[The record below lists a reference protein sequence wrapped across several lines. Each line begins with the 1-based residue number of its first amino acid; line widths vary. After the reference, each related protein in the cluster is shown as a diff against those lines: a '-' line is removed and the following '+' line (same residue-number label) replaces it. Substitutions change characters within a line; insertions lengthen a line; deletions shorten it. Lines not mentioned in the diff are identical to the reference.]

1 MKMLRHYF
9 ISDSLDELEVLEKRL
24 EEGGVSRPQIHVLT
38 SHEEELEQYDHLH
51 RVQSFLKRDVVRSTV
66 IGAVIG
72 IVAAVCILST
82 AYLAGWTDSAA
93 GWVPFIFL
101 SIALLGFFTWE
112 GGLLGIQKP
121 NAHFARFERALK
133 DGKHIFIVDLEPS
146 QDGLLEKTLKQ
157 HPQVKLA
164 GTEELRQRWII
175 EFEKKVPRFFKETF
189 P

>member
-1 MKMLRHYF
+1 M
-9 ISDSLDELEVLEKRL
+9 
-24 EEGGVSRPQIHVLT
+24 
-38 SHEEELEQYDHLH
+38 
-51 RVQSFLKRDVVRSTV
+51 
-66 IGAVIG
+66 
-72 IVAAVCILST
+72 ST
-82 AYLAGWTDSAA
+82 AYLAGWTDIAA